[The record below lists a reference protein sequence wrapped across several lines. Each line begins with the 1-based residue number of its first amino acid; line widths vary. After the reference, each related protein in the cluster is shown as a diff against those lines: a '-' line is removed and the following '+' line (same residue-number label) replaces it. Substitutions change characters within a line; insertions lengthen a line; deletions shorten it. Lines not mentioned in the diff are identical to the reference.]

1 MFMALGIER
10 EKVEVLMAEL
20 GEGCWDDYP
29 LHSVLVE
36 STPPRPFL
44 PKGQDLPRRNE
55 APEKASLALATATH
69 GGRSS

>member
-36 STPPRPFL
+36 STLPRPFL
-44 PKGQDLPRRNE
+44 PKGPAAAQ
-55 APEKASLALATATH
+55 
-69 GGRSS
+69 